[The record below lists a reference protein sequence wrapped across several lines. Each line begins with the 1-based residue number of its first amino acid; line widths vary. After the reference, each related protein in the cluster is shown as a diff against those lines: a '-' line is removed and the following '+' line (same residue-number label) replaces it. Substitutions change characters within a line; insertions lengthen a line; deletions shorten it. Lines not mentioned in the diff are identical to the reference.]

1 MSQGLV
7 STRTLGHSE
16 SSREVT
22 ETLHGEIQGHH
33 LIMDAGSDL
42 TLSGIELNATGQVSG
57 RAGGHLNLDTQTVEQ
72 QKLSSS
78 DSFAYTDSEDKR
90 TVTDQGVSIV
100 AGGPVMLEGQESA
113 TLRAAQIF
121 SADNVTIQSDGDVK
135 LLSGSNQT
143 FETESER
150 RPSYRRD
157 YELEL
162 DDVARTDITAQGDSR
177 LVIESADLMAGYTP
191 PDSADAS
198 IESDTSDTSDTSDDA
213 ENAGRL
219 LLYAEDGIEIGGRQ
233 VYGYEYSQTENRSS
247 DLLSSKRVTDTSVL
261 EANTYA
267 GSNLSGEQV
276 TLITSGD
283 IGITGSHVAGV
294 DTVLMR
300 AGGDVE
306 ITGGESTLY
315 QYQQTDKRRSGI
327 FSSGGF
333 GFTIGSRRE
342 TTTQTQ
348 FSEGVLPSGGSLEG
362 EVVGSQ
368 VGSLEGD
375 VDIQAG
381 GSARVAGG
389 SQLVAA
395 EGDINITARDITIE
409 DGLQEH
415 ENTLEHK
422 FRQSGVTVAVN
433 IPFVS
438 QLMGVVSTAN
448 KVGQLVEAAGSSDD
462 SRIQGLAA
470 AAAGLNLYQQGGDML
485 GTLESLADGSLAQD
499 ASALADAIGSGD
511 MTSTN
516 VSVTISL
523 GSSQSD
529 STTQGESV
537 TRSGSELLAGGNIN
551 LTAEGGGDESNIL
564 VRGSRLS
571 ASEDVH
577 LTADNDIHLLSGE
590 MTDEQHTRSSS
601 SSAAVGAAISFGSDG
616 MAIGLYVEG
625 SAGRGKADGS
635 DLVHNNTQI
644 QAGNDVHFNSG
655 GDTLLRGAV
664 IEGEHVVGRVG
675 GDLHI
680 ESLQDLSSYS
690 SQNRHAGG
698 SATIGY
704 GFSAQGS
711 ASSQKINSDY
721 ASVGEQS
728 AIRAGDGGFD
738 IEVEGT
744 TRLIGGAITSTDAA
758 VEADLNRFNQNTE
771 EGLARLEMS
780 DIQNHADYKGSGF
793 SISGGISAPS
803 TTAPTSEQ
811 APGTDEPAAEGSKP
825 QQSSAQVMHGSG
837 GSNQSAGIGR
847 VTGSD
852 GSITESGISGLAGN
866 ADLRTGDEETG
877 IDQIFDLNQVQNELD
892 TSIMVTAEFGTAATK
907 QIGDYADQQLKEAQE
922 LLVEASL
929 LSGLDPERAQEL
941 RDEADAINAQWG
953 PNGTS
958 RIIAHTIVGALT
970 GGTAGAA
977 GAAGGTIAAPIIH
990 DSLIENGIDGAT
1002 AEILTTL
1009 LTTGIGGLLGG
1020 MEGGATAYNEVTNN
1034 YLSHPELLA
1043 AKLELEA
1050 CEGDAECMG
1059 AVVTHYQDQSDQN
1072 LAAAIADCGASVD
1085 ACQVH
1090 NELHRDALNALHDD
1104 RGGELFDIADE
1115 ARPYLQ
1121 ILMDENIGAEGS
1133 MAQATIARTWEALG
1147 MSPEVAMMMAALPVG
1162 LNRQVL
1168 NNRGSGGAVVPNR
1181 TSQVTINRQNG
1192 AEFEQQVIDTL
1203 APVGGVKNTIPKTVT
1218 LSNGTEVTTIP
1229 DLWGRNV
1236 GGLLEAKNVQNLS
1249 LSPQLRAQAQIAR
1262 ETGQPM
1268 NLVVSTRTQRVSG
1281 PLLNDVRSTG
1291 GDVYIY
1297 DPATNSLTPW

>member
-1 MSQGLV
+1 M
-7 STRTLGHSE
+7 
-16 SSREVT
+16 
-22 ETLHGEIQGHH
+22 
-33 LIMDAGSDL
+33 
-42 TLSGIELNATGQVSG
+42 
-57 RAGGHLNLDTQTVEQ
+57 
-72 QKLSSS
+72 
-78 DSFAYTDSEDKR
+78 
-90 TVTDQGVSIV
+90 
-100 AGGPVMLEGQESA
+100 
-113 TLRAAQIF
+113 
-121 SADNVTIQSDGDVK
+121 
-135 LLSGSNQT
+135 
-143 FETESER
+143 
-150 RPSYRRD
+150 
-157 YELEL
+157 
-162 DDVARTDITAQGDSR
+162 
-177 LVIESADLMAGYTP
+177 
-191 PDSADAS
+191 
-198 IESDTSDTSDTSDDA
+198 
-213 ENAGRL
+213 
-219 LLYAEDGIEIGGRQ
+219 
-233 VYGYEYSQTENRSS
+233 
-247 DLLSSKRVTDTSVL
+247 
-261 EANTYA
+261 
-267 GSNLSGEQV
+267 
-276 TLITSGD
+276 
-283 IGITGSHVAGV
+283 
-294 DTVLMR
+294 
-300 AGGDVE
+300 
-306 ITGGESTLY
+306 
-315 QYQQTDKRRSGI
+315 
-327 FSSGGF
+327 
-333 GFTIGSRRE
+333 
-342 TTTQTQ
+342 
-348 FSEGVLPSGGSLEG
+348 
-362 EVVGSQ
+362 
-368 VGSLEGD
+368 
-375 VDIQAG
+375 
-381 GSARVAGG
+381 
-389 SQLVAA
+389 
-395 EGDINITARDITIE
+395 
-409 DGLQEH
+409 
-415 ENTLEHK
+415 
-422 FRQSGVTVAVN
+422 
-433 IPFVS
+433 
-438 QLMGVVSTAN
+438 
-448 KVGQLVEAAGSSDD
+448 
-462 SRIQGLAA
+462 
-470 AAAGLNLYQQGGDML
+470 
-485 GTLESLADGSLAQD
+485 
-499 ASALADAIGSGD
+499 
-511 MTSTN
+511 
-516 VSVTISL
+516 
-523 GSSQSD
+523 
-529 STTQGESV
+529 
-537 TRSGSELLAGGNIN
+537 
-551 LTAEGGGDESNIL
+551 
-564 VRGSRLS
+564 RGSRLS

-811 APGTDEPAAEGSKP
+811 APGTDASAAEGSTQP

-837 GSNQSAGIGR
+837 GSHQSAGIGSAS
-847 VTGSD
+847 GSD

-1090 NELHRDALNALHDD
+1090 NQLHRDALNALHDD
-1104 RGGELFDIADE
+1104 RGGELFDISNE

-1133 MAQATIARTWEALG
+1133 MAQATIARSWEALG

-1162 LNRQVL
+1162 LNRQML
-1168 NNRGSGGAVVPNR
+1168 NSRGSGGAVVPNKV
-1181 TSQVTINRQNG
+1181 QVELVRIATDGHALARHGGGVTDQQLLVRAATGVAPDGSSVVRNDQVVVPPSSTAFNSDALLAQSDMLVRQNYLDRAIALSKPG
-1192 AEFEQQVIDTL
+1192 TTRVTVEGVDTGTVI
-1203 APVGGVKNTIPKTVT
+1203 
-1218 LSNGTEVTTIP
+1218 
-1229 DLWGRNV
+1229 GR
-1236 GGLLEAKNVQNLS
+1236 GYD
-1249 LSPQLRAQAQIAR
+1249 
-1262 ETGQPM
+1262 
-1268 NLVVSTRTQRVSG
+1268 RVSHVPGVQG
-1281 PLLNDVRSTG
+1281 PLQFH
-1291 GDVYIY
+1291 GDLSKVTAVYQYDATANVWRTITIY
-1297 DPATNSLTPW
+1297 PVK